1 MWRGFKY
8 KTCGASRFFRIALG
22 HENLVA
28 YYQTTF
34 GMMQHHKYSLEE
46 IENMMPF
53 EREIYLTMLGEH
65 IKQENER
72 QREMAQQQKSRR

>member
-1 MWRGFKY
+1 
-8 KTCGASRFFRIALG
+8 
-22 HENLVA
+22 
-28 YYQTTF
+28 
-34 GMMQHHKYSLEE
+34 MMQHHKYSLEE

-72 QREMAQQQKSRR
+72 AREIAQQQAKSRR